1 MKITII
7 TLFPQMFTG
16 PFDFSILK
24 RAIEDKY
31 VEINILNLRDFGV
44 GKHKSVD
51 DTVYGGGVGMLIRAD
66 VVISAIENA
75 KDKNLKKSEE
85 KIILTSAAGKTF
97 HQNISRDYSSL
108 KHLIIICGHY
118 EGIDARI
125 KEYIDEEIS
134 IGDFVVT
141 GGEIPAMIIV
151 DSVIRLIPG
160 VLKEDATKN
169 ESHTEKDILEH
180 PQYTR
185 PRILND
191 ISVPEILTSG
201 NHEEIK
207 KWKKEN
213 SPKKI

>member
-16 PFDFSILK
+16 PFDFSIIK
-24 RAIEDKY
+24 RAIDDLY
-31 VEINILNLRDFGV
+31 VEIDIIDLRNFGI

-66 VVISAIENA
+66 VVMNAIESV
-75 KDKNLKKSEE
+75 KDKNLNKSEE
-85 KIILTSAAGKTF
+85 KIILTSATGKTF
-97 HQNISRDYSSL
+97 DQSISKEYSFL
-108 KHLIIICGHY
+108 KHLIVICGHY

-125 KEYIDEEIS
+125 KDYIDEEIS

-160 VLKEDATKN
+160 VLKVDATNN
-169 ESHTEKDILEH
+169 ESHTKKNILQH

-185 PRILND
+185 PRILNK
-191 ISVPEILTSG
+191 ISVPEIFASG

-207 KWKKEN
+207 KWKKVN
-213 SPKKI
+213 SPKKS